1 MSVALIIKNT
11 ILVVLIILI
20 GHFMVKNILIER
32 VVKKPEQV
40 VTKPV
45 DINHELGGSLTP
57 IKSNIAP
64 SPIVPATETPIAKP
78 SSDASKAQGGLDKAK
93 EELLKFIDDEDEED
107 MNRFFGNTTSLT
119 PLANDNCKAK
129 IQDMMLPLNTSCDQS
144 VRTLQSTDK
153 TVKASSKFLQDKKN
167 VVLINSYENESTM
180 NGGDLFGGLSA
191 FDASDNNF
199 EQLV

>member
-1 MSVALIIKNT
+1 MSVAVIIKNT

-40 VTKPV
+40 ATKPIDV
-45 DINHELGGSLTP
+45 NHEFGGSLTP

-64 SPIVPATETPIAKP
+64 SPIVPTTEAPIAKP

-107 MNRFFGNTTSLT
+107 MNRYFGTTTSLT

-129 IQDMMLPLNTSCDQS
+129 IQDLMLPLNTTCDQS

-180 NGGDLFGGLSA
+180 NGGDLFGGLAA